1 MRTLNAPVFVTR
13 SLCYGFLGIAL
24 CTSSDVFA
32 NNGVMLPAYG
42 SKAWGMGGASIAYPQ
57 DSIASAN
64 NPAGI
69 ALVGDRIDADLSVI
83 NAPLKAESGSNTYR
97 DTARVPIPGA
107 GISKTLNSD
116 VAVGISLF
124 SQGLDLNYEKPI
136 LGAKN
141 TRNKL
146 TQMVLAPTATWQ
158 FKPGQYLGFSPRI
171 AYQHLDLAGVDGLGA
186 SYNGGDSAYGFG
198 VSIGYLGQITE
209 RLKVG
214 ATYASPIWFQKL
226 RRYENLLPDALNLP
240 QQAGVGISYQLNNS
254 FTLAVDALWIDWS
267 AEKSYGNSMTEGGAL
282 GQGNG
287 PGFGWKDQYIY
298 RAGGDYRIDDH
309 WSVRAGISLASKL
322 IGNDQVLLGIL
333 APLNQY
339 DHYSM
344 GATYAL
350 SKTWEMTGSYMHALH
365 NTTTGSGASA
375 GAKISGEIDYFN
387 IGLAYKY

>member
-1 MRTLNAPVFVTR
+1 MRTLNVPVFVTS
-13 SLCYGFLGIAL
+13 SLRYGFLGVAL
-24 CTSSDVFA
+24 CTSLDVSA

-83 NAPLKAESGSNTYR
+83 NAPLKAELGANTYK
-97 DTARVPIPGA
+97 DTALVLIPEA
-107 GISKTLNSD
+107 GISKTLNSN
-116 VAVGISLF
+116 VAVGISSF

-136 LGAKN
+136 LGRKN
-141 TRNKL
+141 LRNKL
-146 TQMVLAPTATWQ
+146 TQMVLAPTVTWQ
-158 FKPGQYLGFSPRI
+158 FTSGQYLGFSPRI

-198 VSIGYLGQITE
+198 FSVGYLGQMTE
-209 RLKVG
+209 RLNVG
-214 ATYASPIWFQKL
+214 ATYSSPIWFQKL
-226 RRYENLLPDALNLP
+226 RRYENLLPGALNLP
-240 QQAGVGISYQLNNS
+240 QQAGVGMSYQLNDN
-254 FTLAVDALWIDWS
+254 FTLAADALWINWS
-267 AEKSYGNSMTEGGAL
+267 AENAYGNTMTEGGTL

-298 RAGGDYRIDDH
+298 RLGGNYKIDDQ
-309 WSVRAGISLASKL
+309 WAVRAGVSLASKL
-322 IGNDQVLLGIL
+322 IDNDQVLMGIL

-365 NTTTGSGASA
+365 NKTTGRGAST
-375 GAKISGEIDYFN
+375 GAEIRGDIDYFN